1 MRITKAVPDPISDS
15 FKYVRMLLYVL
26 ASLLPINF
34 LHATTIAS
42 GSLDSSRDRQIRV
55 TNGVGTEAGEFP
67 FLTAVLSGREV
78 TLEFDDGPSVARFF
92 SGGVITEFEGEL
104 ADCGFALNVCLDVE
118 DKVCSIIMDF
128 PVADHQPLTPAQQ
141 LQNCRRGGGVAAVFR
156 PNLREYVER
165 LDLFDGNPQLPA
177 VYVYDDEG
185 FQHVLLALSQGQM
198 RVAAT
203 YDVPN
208 TVLCGGSYLGGRWV
222 LTAAHCVVRQLN
234 DGSYRVVN
242 TEELLVNVGAHDLS
256 SEKLFAQ
263 GVDEILLNGYRRTD
277 GWDENDYALLY
288 LDALPQRGQAVG
300 LADEQAVAS
309 QVASSEPA
317 VVVGWGATELR
328 EPLAPVAPGTSVTSK
343 PLAAMLQ
350 LESVPNCRA
359 QWRDYLL
366 LSGANTTLPD
376 IRDIHLCANS
386 DVQQDTC
393 QGYSGGPLLIH
404 VDGQLQVAGI
414 TSFGLGCG
422 SSAGIPGV
430 YARAPAFRDWVL
442 SRTGLSLNSGLS
454 QSSVRVISNDVQVA
468 SSGGGGSFSAL
479 MLWFA
484 VPLLLLRRRCNF
496 PFSMESLQHRYRG
509 ALLCVGLTVLCSCAA
524 EEVDAPVVLS
534 DASARSIGAAST
546 DAEPINREPSNS
558 EPLNAATVNAERMDA
573 HYADGL
579 INATVVSTGCTMS
592 RHFVVQLSN
601 DSSDPDQCNV
611 VISRSQPDLCKR
623 AAQAQVVSINWQPPA
638 TCVSLQIANPP
649 LTRD

>member
-1 MRITKAVPDPISDS
+1 MKAVPDLISNS
-15 FKYVRMLLYVL
+15 FRFVRFLLYVL
-26 ASLLPINF
+26 TSLLPINI
-34 LHATTIAS
+34 LHATTTDS
-42 GSLDSSRDRQIRV
+42 GALENNLDRQIRV
-55 TNGVGTEAGEFP
+55 TNGVGTEPGEFP

-92 SGGVITEFEGEL
+92 SGGVIAEFEGEL

-156 PNLREYVER
+156 PNLRDYVER

-185 FQHVLLALSQGQM
+185 FQHVLLALSQGQK
-198 RVAAT
+198 RVAAKYT
-203 YDVPN
+203 VPN
-208 TVLCGGSYLGGRWV
+208 TALCGGSYLGGRWV

-242 TEELLVNVGAHDLS
+242 TEELLVNVGAYDLAA
-256 SEKLFAQ
+256 EKLFVQ
-263 GVDEILLNGYRRTD
+263 GVDEILLNGYRRAN

-288 LDALPQRGQAVG
+288 LDAAPQRGQAVS
-300 LADEQAVAS
+300 LATEQSVAS
-309 QVASSEPA
+309 QVASAERA
-317 VVVGWGATELR
+317 VVAGWGATEVR
-328 EPLAPVAPGTSVTSK
+328 EPLAPATTGASVTTT

-366 LSGANTTLPD
+366 LSGTNTPLPD
-376 IRDIHLCANS
+376 IRDLHVCATS

-393 QGYSGGPLLIH
+393 QGDSGGPLLIN

-414 TSFGLGCG
+414 TSYGLGCG
-422 SSAGIPGV
+422 SSSGIPGV

-442 SRTGLSLNSGLS
+442 SRTGLSLNPSLN
-454 QSSVRVISNDVQVA
+454 QSSVRVLSNDLQVS
-468 SSGGGGSFSAL
+468 SSGGGGSFSML

-484 VPLLLLRRRCNF
+484 LPLLVLRRNGVFQFVSEVIRR
-496 PFSMESLQHRYRG
+496 RYCG
-509 ALLCVGLTVLCSCAA
+509 ALLCMGLAVLSGCAA

-534 DASARSIGAAST
+534 DATVRSV
-546 DAEPINREPSNS
+546 DAEP
-558 EPLNAATVNAERMDA
+558 MDA

-579 INATVVSTGCTMS
+579 INATVVSTGCTMPQ
-592 RHFVVQLSN
+592 HFVVQLSN
-601 DSSDPDQCNV
+601 DASDASDPDRCEV
-611 VISRSQPDLCKR
+611 LISRSQPDLCKR
-623 AAQAQVVSINWQPPA
+623 VAQAQVININWQPPA
-638 TCVSLQIANPP
+638 NCVSLQITNPP